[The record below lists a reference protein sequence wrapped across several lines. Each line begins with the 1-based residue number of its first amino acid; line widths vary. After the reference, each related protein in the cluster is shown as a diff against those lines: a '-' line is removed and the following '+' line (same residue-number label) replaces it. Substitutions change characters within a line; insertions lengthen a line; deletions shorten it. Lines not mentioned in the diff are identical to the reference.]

1 MNTPL
6 LLERLKKVG
15 WHHTANQLDGI
26 LEDASKNNVT
36 YSDFLYTLLGHEMEQ
51 KESIAFERRMARAKL
66 PFRKTIHDFDFSFQ
80 LSIQE
85 KRVKEVLTCRYI
97 TSGENIVLLGPPGV
111 GKTHLAISFGVE
123 AITQGYSTL
132 FITADDF
139 VSACRKAQIKG
150 NVERFIQRWLRPDV
164 LIIDEVGYF
173 PFDEMSANLF
183 FQVVSKRYEK
193 GSIILTSNKSYI
205 EWGKVF
211 GDEVL
216 ATAILDRLMHH
227 VTTFNIKGNSYRLKE
242 KQKAGI
248 LPAQVEH

>member
-1 MNTPL
+1 MNTSL
-6 LLERLKKVG
+6 LVERLKKVG
-15 WHHTANQLDGI
+15 WHYTANQLDGL

-36 YSDFLYTLLGHEMEQ
+36 YSAFLYTLLTHEIEQ
-51 KESIAFERRMARAKL
+51 KESVAFQRRMVRAKL
-66 PFRKTIHDFDFSFQ
+66 PFRKTVHEFDFSFQ
-80 LSIQE
+80 PSIQE
-85 KRVKEVLTCRYI
+85 KRVKEVVTCRYI

-111 GKTHLAISFGVE
+111 GKTHLAIAFGME

-132 FITADDF
+132 FVTAADF
-139 VSACRKAQIKG
+139 VSSCRKAQEKG
-150 NVERFIQRWLRPDV
+150 TVERCIQRWLRPDV
-164 LIIDEVGYF
+164 LIMDEVGYF
-173 PFDEMSANLF
+173 PFDEISANLF
-183 FQVVSKRYEK
+183 FQVVSKRYER

-205 EWGKVF
+205 EWGKIF

-248 LPAQVEH
+248 LPATLER